1 MTCPECNGYVEVRA
15 DGTLFDHQRYA
26 DGAGFGPG
34 QSHDLM
40 RCEGSG
46 SRP

>member
-26 DGAGFGPG
+26 DAAMDIRTAISAALLGEQP
-34 QSHDLM
+34 
-40 RCEGSG
+40 
-46 SRP
+46 